1 MLMSL
6 LAGLPEFNSG
16 VGTWTQCYS
25 VLLLTLEKEEE
36 LSSPHGQSTLIDKP
50 QYEDPKTNHSQC
62 QDIERHPSGARRP
75 LCIWILPETRQLS
88 VLASENTHFIP
99 QYDRPRELRVWN
111 GILANILK

>member
-1 MLMSL
+1 MNGMLMSL

-50 QYEDPKTNHSQC
+50 QYEDPKTNHNQC

-75 LCIWILPETRQLS
+75 LCIWILPEIS
-88 VLASENTHFIP
+88 SIVCFGV
-99 QYDRPRELRVWN
+99 REYSFHTTV
-111 GILANILK
+111 